1 MKSYLPT
8 LALLLTAC
16 LPVGAGACDLVFEE
30 HWNLW
35 IGECSL
41 TINPK
46 GPFVMSQVAVARPSL
61 KIPDLQ
67 IDKMKFR
74 LTGNQL
80 TVHAD
85 IVNEGTGAS
94 PATTVE
100 LTFKFY
106 DPQTPG
112 TWSESTRRAAV
123 PALMPMSTQ
132 RVFVSTFTVNYSSFD
147 VDVLS
152 VGMVDPVTASQPVRG
167 QVFEVIESNN
177 DITHLCRIYGPPADP
192 SVRPCD

>member
-1 MKSYLPT
+1 MKNRLSI
-8 LALLLTAC
+8 LALLVTAC
-16 LPVGAGACDLVFEE
+16 LSGGAGACDLTFDET
-30 HWNLW
+30 WKLW
-35 IGECSL
+35 LGECAL
-41 TINPK
+41 TISPK
-46 GPFVMSQVAVARPSL
+46 GPLVKSAVAIARPSL
-61 KIPDLQ
+61 RVPDLQ

-80 TVHAD
+80 EVHAD

-94 PATTVE
+94 PASTVE

-112 TWSESTRRAAV
+112 TWSQSTRRAAV
-123 PALMPMSTQ
+123 PALMPMSMQ
-132 RVFVSTFTVNYSSFD
+132 RVFVSTFTVNYSNFD
-147 VDVLS
+147 VDILS

-167 QVFEVIESNN
+167 LVFEAIESNN
-177 DITHLCRIYGPPADP
+177 DITHLCRIYGPTPDP